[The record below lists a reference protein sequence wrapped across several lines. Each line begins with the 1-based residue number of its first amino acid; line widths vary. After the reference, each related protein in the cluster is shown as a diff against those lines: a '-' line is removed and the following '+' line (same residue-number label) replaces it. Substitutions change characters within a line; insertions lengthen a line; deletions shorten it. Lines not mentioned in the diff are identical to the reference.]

1 MPDLEKPV
9 TLGYLIRQGVR
20 DLECRCNACGHAKI
34 VPLSR
39 LMLALSQATPVT
51 RASRR
56 LRCTRCRRKDVTMR
70 LARNGREVRPYR

>member
-39 LMLALSQATPVT
+39 LMLALSQATPVK
-51 RASRR
+51 RASHR

-70 LARNGREVRPYR
+70 LARNGREIRPYR